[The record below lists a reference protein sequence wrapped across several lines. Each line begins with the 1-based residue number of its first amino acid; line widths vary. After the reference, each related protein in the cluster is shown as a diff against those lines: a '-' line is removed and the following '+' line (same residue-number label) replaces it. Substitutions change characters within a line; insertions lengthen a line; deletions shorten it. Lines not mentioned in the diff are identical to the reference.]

1 MSKPNVLKTHFLT
14 AVAALFGVLSLA
26 STLSNAA
33 DAAPQAPLVI
43 GHRGLGQK
51 HAPEPENSLLA
62 LETAFKKGVNAVE
75 FDVQLSNDGEVVLAH
90 DPRLERMT
98 DGHGCLSR
106 FDLSQLRTFKLK
118 DETGFVHE
126 DLPMSTL
133 AEALERI
140 RQYDTPD
147 RPFLADIHIKVY
159 DFLRGD
165 MVGVDNGG
173 CPRTRYAQ
181 LTRSVLDIV
190 RAAGLLDRVI
200 FTAFDHRVLDLI
212 KSELPHERV
221 GLLTAIAP
229 AHALA
234 AARGK
239 YEYVALD
246 KDHFHA
252 WHVAM
257 AHKLGLGVLIWSPA
271 GEKELRSEAAE
282 GVDAWITDN
291 VPESVSIRSELL
303 AR

>member
-1 MSKPNVLKTHFLT
+1 MFKASVLKLRFWT
-14 AVAALFGVLSLA
+14 ALAALFGLLSVA
-26 STLSNAA
+26 STLSNAGV
-33 DAAPQAPLVI
+33 APWVI

-62 LETAFKKGVNAVE
+62 LETAFKKGVTAVE

-98 DGHGCLSR
+98 DGKGCVSR
-106 FDLSQLRTFKLK
+106 FNLSQLRTFKLK

-126 DLPMSTL
+126 DLPMGTL
-133 AEALERI
+133 SEALERI
-140 RQYDTPD
+140 RQYDTPE

-165 MVGVDNGG
+165 LVDIDNGG
-173 CPRTRYAQ
+173 CPRTHYEQ
-181 LTRSVLDIV
+181 LTRAVLDIV
-190 RAAGLLDRVI
+190 RTAGLLDRVI
-200 FTAFDHRVLDLI
+200 FTSFDRRVLDQI
-212 KSELPHERV
+212 KRELPHERV

-229 AHALA
+229 AHAIA

-246 KDHFHA
+246 KDHFRT
-252 WHVAM
+252 WHVKV
-257 AHKLGLGVLIWSPA
+257 AHDLGLGVLVGSPA
-271 GEKELRSEAAE
+271 GEKELRAEATQ

-291 VPESVSIRSELL
+291 VPESVSIRAELL
-303 AR
+303 GL